1 MIVMKRFVPY
11 FAILAIPVL
20 FSCNQE
26 SNKGVA
32 NDKADS
38 VLNTT
43 CYQAIDGVDTA
54 KMNVDE
60 TAAGKIKGKLYIKF
74 EEKGPNDGTF
84 EGEFRGDTLFVDYS
98 FTINTTNK
106 TVYKNPLAFLKKDGK
121 LLMGVGQIQ
130 TTLGRSF
137 FVKGKPIDFEKGRFQ
152 FAPVDCK

>member
-1 MIVMKRFVPY
+1 MKRFLPYLFVFAAVPV
-11 FAILAIPVL
+11 F

-26 SNKGVA
+26 SNNGAA

-38 VLNTT
+38 VLNKT
-43 CYQAIDGVDTA
+43 CYLAVDGPDSA
-54 KMNVDE
+54 KMMVDE
-60 TAAGKIKGKLYIKF
+60 TAKGKIKGSLYIKF

-84 EGEFRGDTLFVDYS
+84 EGEFKGDTLFVDYS

-106 TVYKNPLAFLKKDGK
+106 TIYKNPLAFLKKDGK